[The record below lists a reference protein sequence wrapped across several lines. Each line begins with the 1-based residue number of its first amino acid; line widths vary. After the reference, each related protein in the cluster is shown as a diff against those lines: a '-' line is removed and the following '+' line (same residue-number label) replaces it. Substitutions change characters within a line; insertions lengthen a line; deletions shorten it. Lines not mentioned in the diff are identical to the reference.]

1 MPEVL
6 FQTYIYMLV
15 KKRFGWIPIEM
26 EWVKFFEFMKTCMRE
41 EREKTSP
48 FTDNKTLQYFYFTNI
63 LLRGR

>member
-1 MPEVL
+1 
-6 FQTYIYMLV
+6 MLV